1 MTWFYLAIG
10 SAINFAA
17 LNLLSRAVSIKSK
30 NPRVLSFIF
39 NVTATV
45 MAIIIFLV
53 AGGHKKFS
61 LPSGF
66 EPWIYLSIAMLFYG
80 LYERLRFYVTQALE
94 ASALSI
100 INNTS
105 LVVAF
110 FVAAFIYSEIMT
122 INKIGGFLLILTAL
136 FLVSVNKVSK
146 INLRGILLA
155 ILANVFLGF
164 GWALDKKGVFY
175 FNAETY
181 NVLAWILPLFILYL
195 PHIKLN
201 DLKKEIK
208 ISSWKIVFLS
218 FFNVI
223 GYFIQLKALVLAD
236 ATRVIPIVQ
245 TSTLFTVIFG
255 IILLKEKENIP
266 RKILAGII
274 AVIGVYFLTHGEVK
288 KHR

>member
-1 MTWFYLAIG
+1 
-10 SAINFAA
+10 
-17 LNLLSRAVSIKSK
+17 
-30 NPRVLSFIF
+30 
-39 NVTATV
+39 
-45 MAIIIFLV
+45 
-53 AGGHKKFS
+53 
-61 LPSGF
+61 
-66 EPWIYLSIAMLFYG
+66 EPWIYLLVAVLFYG
-80 LYERLRFYVTQALE
+80 LYERLRFYITKALE
-94 ASALSI
+94 ASHLTI

-105 LVVAF
+105 LVVAVIIAF
-110 FVAAFIYSEIMT
+110 FIYSEALT
-122 INKIGGFLLILTAL
+122 TGKILGFLLILTAL
-136 FLVSVNKVSK
+136 CLISINKIKK
-146 INLRGILLA
+146 INWSGVLLA
-155 ILANVFLGF
+155 VLANVFLGI

-223 GYFIQLKALVLAD
+223 GYFIQLKALALAD

-255 IILLKEKENIP
+255 IILLKEKENLL

-274 AVIGVYFLTHGEVK
+274 AVIGVYFLTQHF
-288 KHR
+288 

>member
-1 MTWFYLAIG
+1 MTWFYLSIG
-10 SAINFAA
+10 SALSFAS
-17 LNLLSRAVSIKSK
+17 LTLLSRAVSVKSK
-30 NPRVLSFIF
+30 NPRALSIVFNSTAFLMALMIFFITGA
-39 NVTATV
+39 N
-45 MAIIIFLV
+45 
-53 AGGHKKFS
+53 KNFS
-61 LPSGF
+61 LPTKF
-66 EPWIYLSIAMLFYG
+66 EPYLYLSIACLFYG
-80 LYERLRFYVTQALE
+80 LYERIRFYVAQILE
-94 ASALSI
+94 ASLVSI
-100 INNTS
+100 INNVS

-136 FLVSVNKVSK
+136 FLVSVNKLSK

-155 ILANVFLGF
+155 ILANVFLGL
-164 GWALDKKGVFY
+164 GWALDKKGVIF
-175 FNAETY
+175 FNPETY
-181 NVLAWILPLFILYL
+181 NVLAWILPLFILCL

-208 ISSWKIVFLS
+208 ISSWKIVLLS

-236 ATRVIPIVQ
+236 ATKVIPIVQ

-274 AVIGVYFLTHGEVK
+274 AVIGVYFLTH
-288 KHR
+288 